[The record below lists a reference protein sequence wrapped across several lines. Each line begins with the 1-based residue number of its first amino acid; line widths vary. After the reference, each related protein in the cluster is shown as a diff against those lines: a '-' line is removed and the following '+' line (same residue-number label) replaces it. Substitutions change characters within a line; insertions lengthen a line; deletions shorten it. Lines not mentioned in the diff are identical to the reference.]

1 MLKKISSFLKII
13 RPLNVISSGI
23 AILFSSHI
31 AGYQGPISN
40 VLFAMF
46 AVVFFTIGANVLNDY
61 FDYETDKLNRPDRA
75 IVVGDVTRV
84 QALYVSIS
92 SFLIGVFLSLQLSF
106 KSQIISIFISFP
118 LLIFYNAKAKNY
130 PLVGNVI
137 VALILGFSFIYA
149 GIVFENIIPLIM
161 PAILAFGLTLIREIV
176 KDIAD
181 LKGDKAI
188 GAKTFP
194 IIFGNKKAVY
204 LCTFLSAILGC
215 LAFILFLNGYYNFY
229 YGILLIITVEIPLA
243 VVVISLLNKPNTRTA
258 KKGARLL
265 KICTLGGLF
274 SIYIGTV

>member
-1 MLKKISSFLKII
+1 MLKKIFAFLKIV

-106 KSQIISIFISFP
+106 KSQIISIFISCP

>member
-1 MLKKISSFLKII
+1 MLKKIFAFLKII

-84 QALYVSIS
+84 QALYVSIF

>member
-1 MLKKISSFLKII
+1 MLKKIFAFLKIV

>member
-1 MLKKISSFLKII
+1 MLKKIFSFLKII

-31 AGYQGPISN
+31 AGYQGLISN

-46 AVVFFTIGANVLNDY
+46 TVVFFTVGANVLNDY

-75 IVVGDVTRV
+75 IVVGDVKRA
-84 QALYVSIS
+84 QALYISIF
-92 SFLIGVFLSLQLSF
+92 SFLIGVFLSLQLNL
-106 KSQIISIFISFP
+106 KSQILSTFISLP

-137 VALILGFSFIYA
+137 VASIIGLSFIYA
-149 GIVFENIIPLIM
+149 GIVFENITPLIM
-161 PAILAFGLTLIREIV
+161 PALLAFGLTLIREIV

-188 GAKTFP
+188 GARTFP
-194 IIFGNKKAVY
+194 IIFGNEKAVY

-243 VVVISLLNKPNTRTA
+243 VVVISLLGKPNTRTA

-274 SIYIGTV
+274 SIYIGSV

>member
-40 VLFAMF
+40 VLLAMF
-46 AVVFFTIGANVLNDY
+46 AVVFFTVGANVLNDY